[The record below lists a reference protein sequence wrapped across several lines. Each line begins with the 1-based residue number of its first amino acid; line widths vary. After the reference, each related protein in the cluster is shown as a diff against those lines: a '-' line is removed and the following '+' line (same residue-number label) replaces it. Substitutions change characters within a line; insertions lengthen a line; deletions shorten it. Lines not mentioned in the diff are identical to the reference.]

1 MTGLIVESMF
11 PCGCPA
17 HRKVCRTIS
26 RDGKHLCGMSSSWSM
41 AKRMHIWK
49 TTTPDGS
56 GNSAVPKGLQD
67 VQRYTLV
74 NKEKNGSLALVWVYT
89 FTNADYEAAKARG
102 AVHITLGEI

>member
-1 MTGLIVESMF
+1 MYAYIDSFRKFGKTNTDNQSIKIKRPY
-11 PCGCPA
+11 PC
-17 HRKVCRTIS
+17 
-26 RDGKHLCGMSSSWSM
+26 
-41 AKRMHIWK
+41 
-49 TTTPDGS
+49 GS

>member
-1 MTGLIVESMF
+1 
-11 PCGCPA
+11 
-17 HRKVCRTIS
+17 
-26 RDGKHLCGMSSSWSM
+26 
-41 AKRMHIWK
+41 MHIWK
-49 TTTPDGS
+49 NYDPVG
-56 GNSAVPKGLQD
+56 GRVIPLCQRGLQD

>member
-17 HRKVCRTIS
+17 HRKVCRTIL
-26 RDGKHLCGMSSSWSM
+26 RTERWGCGMSSLSSM
-41 AKRMHIWK
+41 AKRMHMENYD
-49 TTTPDGS
+49 PSGS